1 MLNEQEMGPSRDQ
14 MRFGFLL
21 AFLSAAVAIP
31 VVGLLAFEKPSPG
44 TVGFF
49 VRGPYFWPK
58 LIWCEILLAVLCLGG
73 VWQSGGRLLRQRQQT
88 GGGIVVQLVVIA
100 KACYWSLALLL
111 ASVFLPDNMQHWEV
125 IAQVLLLVITIGFL
139 ASLTIA
145 RGLQTHGQ
153 TPIPPEVKRP
163 DQLVALLAS
172 IEPVAAGSS
181 PGSVTSLK
189 SLKERINYSLPRV
202 GRIASSLKYREI
214 AGEIEALCAAIESQN
229 QPSAVNEHI
238 SRIDRKLTLL
248 VTELAGH

>member
-1 MLNEQEMGPSRDQ
+1 MLNEREMGPSREQ

-31 VVGLLAFEKPSPG
+31 VVGILAFEKPTPG
-44 TVGFF
+44 TAGFF
-49 VRGPYFWPK
+49 VRGPYFWPR
-58 LIWCEILLAVLCLGG
+58 LIWCEIVLAVLCLGG
-73 VWQSGGRLLRQRQQT
+73 AWQMGGRLLRQRQQT
-88 GGGIVVQLVVIA
+88 GSAIVVQLVLIT

-125 IAQVLLLVITIGFL
+125 IAQALLLVITFGLL

-163 DQLVALLAS
+163 DELVALLAS
-172 IEPVAAGSS
+172 VEPVAVGSS
-181 PGSVTSLK
+181 PGCVTNLK
-189 SLKERINYSLPRV
+189 SLKDRINYSLPRA
-202 GRIASSLKYREI
+202 GRIASSLRYREI
-214 AGEIEALCAAIESQN
+214 AGEVQALCAAIESQK

-238 SRIDRKLTLL
+238 SRIDRKLALL
-248 VTELAGH
+248 LTELAGR